1 VSPST
6 VMEQLGLPAGA
17 KVLVLGRSPGSLA
30 AALAGAGLVPT
41 VLPPE
46 SPLPI
51 EPATFSAAV
60 VTDALEHTEWDRWLL
75 QQVRRALVPD
85 APLVLEARNLW
96 SLASPLDALGLATRI
111 GGLFARKA
119 WTTLAPPPR
128 DASVPHRKFRGR
140 RYRGRALLAML
151 ERLGFE
157 IESCAGGATGRA
169 WSIRA
174 RARDRG
180 VLGGSVPLAGAT
192 APDFEREHADFVRPR
207 DQWLA
212 DNPAHAPAR
221 AGTLEPSA
229 YAGKTALVL
238 APHPDDEVIGCGG
251 TILKLVG
258 AGCRVV
264 CVQATDGSDG
274 WALRALPETDRR
286 EVRLEEARAVA
297 QAAGIREVDFWRADN
312 RDFRASDAMI
322 ARLADLLKRLEPALV
337 FTPFLADMHKDHR
350 TLNAVLA
357 GAILSSGDALA
368 NARILGYEV
377 WSLAPASL
385 VCEVT
390 DVREAQEDLL
400 RRYEMGMRVDDFID
414 LCERRNHYNA
424 LRLLGRP
431 GYAEV
436 FHAVAPADYPAF
448 RAAVQKVAAYERDKL
463 VFGPRG
469 KGRAKK
475 R

>member
-1 VSPST
+1 MSPT
-6 VMEQLGLPAGA
+6 LVIEQLGLQPGA
-17 KVLVLGRSPGSLA
+17 KVLVISRAP
-30 AALAGAGLVPT
+30 AALASALTAAGHVPT

-46 SPLPI
+46 SPLPVA
-51 EPATFSAAV
+51 PAAFDASV
-60 VTDALEHTEWDRWLL
+60 VIDALEHIEWDRWLL

-85 APLVLEARNLW
+85 APLLLEARNLW
-96 SLASPLDALGLATRI
+96 SLASPLDAIGLATRI

-119 WTTLAPPPR
+119 WTTLAPPPK
-128 DASVPHRKFRGR
+128 DAPLRNRRFRGR
-140 RYRGRALLAML
+140 RYRGRALQAML

-157 IESCAGGATGRA
+157 VESCAGGGTGRA

-180 VLGGSVPLAGAT
+180 VLGGSVPLAGADI
-192 APDFEREHADFVRPR
+192 AGFEQEQADFVRR
-207 DQWLA
+207 RAEWLA
-212 DNPAHAPAR
+212 QNPAHAPAR
-221 AGTLEPSA
+221 VETLEPAA
-229 YAGKTALVL
+229 YAGRTALVL

-251 TILKLVG
+251 TILRLVQ
-258 AGCRVV
+258 AGCRVA

-274 WALRALPETDRR
+274 WALRALPEAARR

-312 RDFRASDAMI
+312 RDFRASDPMI
-322 ARLADLLKRLEPALV
+322 ARLAEILKRLDPALV
-337 FTPFLADMHKDHR
+337 FTPFLADAHKDHR

-357 GAILSSGDALA
+357 GAILASGDALSDT
-368 NARILGYEV
+368 RVLGYEV
-377 WSLAPASL
+377 WSLAPASF
-385 VCEVT
+385 VCDVT
-390 DVREAQEDLL
+390 AVREAQEDLL

-436 FHAVAPADYPAF
+436 FHAVAAADYPDL
-448 RAAVQKVAAYERDKL
+448 VALTYQRSPTAT
-463 VFGPRG
+463 
-469 KGRAKK
+469 A
-475 R
+475 

>member
-1 VSPST
+1 VSPRIVT
-6 VMEQLGLPAGA
+6 PRIVTPRIVTDELGLPAGA
-17 KVLVLGRSPGSLA
+17 KVLVVSRSPGPMA
-30 AALAGAGLVPT
+30 AALSGAGFVPT

-46 SPLPI
+46 SPLPVA
-51 EPATFSAAV
+51 PASFAAAII
-60 VTDALEHTEWDRWLL
+60 TDALEHTEWDRWLL
-75 QQVRRALVPD
+75 QQVRRALVDD

-119 WTTLAPPPR
+119 WTTLAPPR
-128 DASVPHRKFRGR
+128 KDAPLPNRKFRGR

-157 IESCAGGATGRA
+157 VTSCAGGGTGRA

-174 RARDRG
+174 RAKDRG
-180 VLGGSVPLAGAT
+180 VLGGSVPLAGST
-192 APDFEREHADFVRPR
+192 AAEFEREQADFVRER
-207 DQWLA
+207 DEWLRQ
-212 DNPAHAPAR
+212 NPAHAPAR
-221 AGTLEPSA
+221 VATLDPAA
-229 YAGKTALVL
+229 YAAKTALVL
-238 APHPDDEVIGCGG
+238 SPHPDDEVVGCGG
-251 TILKLVG
+251 TILRLVR

-274 WALRALPETDRR
+274 WALRALPEAQRR
-286 EVRLEEARAVA
+286 EVRLDEARAVA

-312 RDFRASDAMI
+312 RDFRASEGMI
-322 ARLADLLKRLEPALV
+322 ARLADFMKRFEPALV
-337 FTPFLADMHKDHR
+337 FTPFLADAHKDHR

-377 WSLAPASL
+377 WSLAPAAL
-385 VCEVT
+385 VCDVT
-390 DVREAQEDLL
+390 EVREAQEDLL

-414 LCERRNHYNA
+414 LCERRNHANA

-436 FHAVAPADYPAF
+436 FHAVEPVDYPSL
-448 RAAVQKVAAYERDKL
+448 VALTYQRSPTAS
-463 VFGPRG
+463 V
-469 KGRAKK
+469 
-475 R
+475 